1 MNKFDFLVLTT
12 YPGNGRKITSGENL
26 TPSTDVFLLLLSGF
40 ILLDMKKIEQK
51 RTELIGTAVVL
62 LNELPEDELWKA
74 VDAITKVL
82 AIYQKRNG

>member
-1 MNKFDFLVLTT
+1 
-12 YPGNGRKITSGENL
+12 
-26 TPSTDVFLLLLSGF
+26 
-40 ILLDMKKIEQK
+40 MKKIEQK

-82 AIYQKRNG
+82 AIYQKGNG